1 MPFFLPWP
9 LGVTASGTKLLM
21 ASGSSNRVQSF
32 LFCVHTLLPSSS
44 SSAADL
50 PPLPLFVPVA
60 VVPVPSREWRRQ
72 SRSTA
77 ESAGWWKELPHHRA
91 LCIPSPWR
99 RATGRR
105 TKCKP
110 ATSLPACVYL
120 LLLCTFCVRFC
131 VAIRHREATEA

>member
-1 MPFFLPWP
+1 
-9 LGVTASGTKLLM
+9 M
-21 ASGSSNRVQSF
+21 ATWRDGQWAKSPHGLWVIQSRAKISF
-32 LFCVHTLLPSSS
+32 LCSHCSPLLVVLCCRP
-44 SSAADL
+44 
-50 PPLPLFVPVA
+50 PPLPFCVRVA
-60 VVPVPSREWRRQ
+60 VVPDPSREWRRQ

-77 ESAGWWKELPHHRA
+77 ESVGWWKELRHHRA

-110 ATSLPACVYL
+110 ATSLPDCVYL

>member
-1 MPFFLPWP
+1 MATWRDGQWDKTPHGLW
-9 LGVTASGTKLLM
+9 VIKSRAKL
-21 ASGSSNRVQSF
+21 SF
-32 LFCVHTLLPSSS
+32 LCSHSPPLFVVLCCRP
-44 SSAADL
+44 

-72 SRSTA
+72 LRSTA